1 MKANEKTVVHYSLCF
16 QELTV
21 SIKLPEQKSL
31 QKTNSKNII
40 KMLKVKETLH
50 KDVNSVPF

>member
-1 MKANEKTVVHYSLCF
+1 MKANEKAVVHYSLCF

-21 SIKLPEQKSL
+21 FIKLPEKKSL

-40 KMLKVKETLH
+40 KMLKVKN
-50 KDVNSVPF
+50 KIK